1 MLAMPVP
8 RISIFLCKRQR
19 FVSGHE
25 EPELIGARA
34 FGNDLALF
42 GSEALDAFTCPA
54 FEVVSQ
60 EAHPLLRVSNQRLF
74 C

>member
-1 MLAMPVP
+1 MLAVPVP
-8 RISIFLCKRQR
+8 RVSIFLCKRHR

-34 FGNDLALF
+34 FGNHLALC
-42 GSEALDAFTCPA
+42 GAEAIDAFSCPA
-54 FEVVSQ
+54 FDVVSQ
-60 EAHPLLRVSNQRLF
+60 EADSLLRVGNQRLF